1 MKNRIL
7 NWSGYTRGAALSSNL
22 RSAILRPSQGPHAVL
37 QTLIAKVSILA
48 LNAATGILT
57 ARILRPAARGELTA
71 IILWPVFLASLFSFG
86 LQTSLVFHLRKRP
99 EEQVPLVSTALWAGF
114 FSGSLAA
121 LLGAIFIPLWLRQYP
136 PQIVT
141 VARLFLLSTP
151 LCSLMII
158 GRSVFEGR
166 GDYSA
171 SNLVQLLIPVPSLLA
186 LVGLWFCH
194 GMTPFTAGLAYVLGG
209 IPVFVWM
216 MRRLSSSL
224 PCGTGQLRF
233 GAKLHSLRKLLHYGA
248 RSYGIDLLGTLAL
261 QVDQLLVIGLL
272 APVDMGTYVVA
283 LSLSRVLNVFQ
294 QSAVMVLFP
303 KAAGA
308 STEAVIAMTGR
319 AARLSTIVAAACALL
334 LVALGPMLIR
344 LVYGPAY
351 DAAVSALRILVL
363 EVVLAGLTYVLA
375 QAFMALGR
383 PGVVTL
389 LQAAGLAISIPL
401 MLWWIPRFGIAG
413 AALALL
419 CSTAARLLLVTTAL
433 KVMFDR
439 GRLSLLPR
447 AEDVRTLWETITKP
461 VPPALVPSGELPS

>member
-1 MKNRIL
+1 
-7 NWSGYTRGAALSSNL
+7 
-22 RSAILRPSQGPHAVL
+22 V
-37 QTLIAKVSILA
+37 

-57 ARILRPAARGELTA
+57 ARMLRPAARGELTA

-86 LQTSLVFHLRKRP
+86 LQTSLVFHLRKSP
-99 EEQVPLVSTALWAGF
+99 EEQGPLVSTALWAGLI
-114 FSGSLAA
+114 SGILAA
-121 LLGAIFIPLWLRQYP
+121 LLGALFIPLWLRQYP

-151 LCSLMII
+151 LCSLMIM
-158 GRSVFEGR
+158 GRSIFEGR
-166 GDYSA
+166 GDYYA
-171 SNLVQLLIPVPSLLA
+171 SNLVQLLTPVPSLLA
-186 LVGLWFCH
+186 LIGLAVCH
-194 GMTPFTAGLAYVLGG
+194 RMTPFTAGLAYVLGG
-209 IPVFVWM
+209 VPVFIWM
-216 MRRLSSSL
+216 LLHLRSSL
-224 PCGTGQLRF
+224 PPGTVQLRF
-233 GAKLHSLRKLLHYGA
+233 GAKMCSLKRLLHYGA

-272 APVDMGTYVVA
+272 APAAMGTYVVA

-308 STEAVIAMTGR
+308 SAQAVIAMTGR
-319 AARLSTIVAAACALL
+319 AARLSTIVAAACGLL
-334 LVALGPMLIR
+334 LAALGPVLIR

-351 DAAVSALRILVL
+351 GAAISALRILVI

-389 LQAAGLAISIPL
+389 LQATGLAICIPL

-419 CSTAARLLLVTTAL
+419 CSTAARLLLVMTTL
-433 KVMFDR
+433 KVMF
-439 GRLSLLPR
+439 GRSRISLLPR
-447 AEDVRTLWETITKP
+447 AEDVRTLWDTITKP
-461 VPPALVPSGELPS
+461 VPRLVHSGKLPL

>member
-1 MKNRIL
+1 
-7 NWSGYTRGAALSSNL
+7 
-22 RSAILRPSQGPHAVL
+22 L
-37 QTLIAKVSILA
+37 QTLVAKVSILA

-57 ARILRPAARGELTA
+57 ARMLRPAARGELTA

-86 LQTSLVFHLRKRP
+86 LQTSLVFHLRKYP
-99 EEQVPLVSTALWAGF
+99 EEQGPLVSTALWAALV
-114 FSGSLAA
+114 SGSMAA
-121 LLGAIFIPLWLRQYP
+121 LAGAIFIPLWLRQYP

-141 VARLFLLSTP
+141 VARWFLLSAP
-151 LCSLMII
+151 LCSLMIM

-166 GDYSA
+166 GDYHA
-171 SNLVQLLIPVPSLLA
+171 SNLVQLFIPVPSLLA
-186 LVGLWFCH
+186 LLGLAVWH
-194 GMTPFTAGLAYVLGG
+194 LITPFTAGLAYVLGG
-209 IPVFVWM
+209 LPVFVWM
-216 MRRLSSSL
+216 MRRLHSSFSSGTERLLLGANIRSL
-224 PCGTGQLRF
+224 
-233 GAKLHSLRKLLHYGA
+233 KKLLHYGA

-272 APVDMGTYVVA
+272 APAAMGAYVVA

-308 STEAVIAMTGR
+308 SADTVIAMTGR
-319 AARLSTIVAAACALL
+319 VARLSTIVAAACAFLL
-334 LVALGPMLIR
+334 AAFGPILIR
-344 LVYGPAY
+344 LVYGSAY
-351 DAAVSALRILVL
+351 GAAVSALRILVV

-389 LQAAGLAISIPL
+389 LQAAGLAISVPL

-419 CSTAARLLLVTTAL
+419 CSTAARLLLVMTAL
-433 KVMFDR
+433 KMMCRR
-439 GRLSLLPR
+439 GMLSLLPR
-447 AEDVRTLWETITKP
+447 AEDVHTLWDTITKP
-461 VPPALVPSGELPS
+461 APLALVRSEELPS

>member
-1 MKNRIL
+1 LSSGIL
-7 NWSGYTRGAALSSNL
+7 NRSGYSRGAAFGSNL

-37 QTLIAKVSILA
+37 QTLVAKVSILA

-57 ARILRPAARGELTA
+57 ARMLRPAARGELTA

-86 LQTSLVFHLRKRP
+86 LQTSLVFHLRKCP
-99 EEQVPLVSTALWAGF
+99 EEQGPLVSTALWAGLV
-114 FSGSLAA
+114 SGSMAA
-121 LLGAIFIPLWLRQYP
+121 VVGAIFIPLWLRQYP

-141 VARLFLLSTP
+141 VARWFLLSAP
-151 LCSLMII
+151 LCSLMIM

-166 GDYSA
+166 GDYYA
-171 SNLVQLLIPVPSLLA
+171 SNLVQLFTPVPSLLA
-186 LVGLWFCH
+186 LLGLSACH
-194 GMTPFTAGLAYVLGG
+194 RMTPFSAGLAYLLGG

-216 MRRLSSSL
+216 MRRLLSALSN
-224 PCGTGQLRF
+224 GTGRPRF
-233 GAKLHSLRKLLHYGA
+233 AANMRSLKKLLHYGG

-272 APVDMGTYVVA
+272 APAAMGAYVVA

-308 STEAVIAMTGR
+308 PVDAVIAMTGR

-334 LVALGPMLIR
+334 PVAFGPILIR
-344 LVYGPAY
+344 LVYGSAY
-351 DAAVSALRILVL
+351 GAAVSALRILVM

-389 LQAAGLAISIPL
+389 LQAAGLAISVPL

-419 CSTAARLLLVTTAL
+419 CSTAARLLLVMTAL
-433 KVMFDR
+433 KVMFR
-439 GRLSLLPR
+439 PGRLSLLPR
-447 AEDVRTLWETITKP
+447 AEDVRTLWDTITKP
-461 VPPALVPSGELPS
+461 VPLALVPSGELPS

>member
-1 MKNRIL
+1 LRNTIL
-7 NWSGYTRGAALSSNL
+7 NWSGYTRSAAFGSNL

-37 QTLIAKVSILA
+37 QTLMTKVSILA

-86 LQTSLVFHLRKRP
+86 LQTSLVFHLRKHP
-99 EEQVPLVSTALWAGF
+99 EQRSSLVSTALWAGLV
-114 FSGSLAA
+114 SGILAA

-136 PQIVT
+136 PQIVAL
-141 VARLFLLSTP
+141 ARLFLLSTP
-151 LCSLMII
+151 LCSLMIM
-158 GRSVFEGR
+158 GRSVFEGCA
-166 GDYSA
+166 DYYA
-171 SNLVQLLIPVPSLLA
+171 SNLVQLFTPAPSLIA
-186 LVGLWFCH
+186 LIGLWLCH
-194 GMTPFTAGLAYVLGG
+194 RMTPFTAGLAYVLGG

-216 MRRLSSSL
+216 MRRLSSL
-224 PCGTGQLRF
+224 PGGVAPLRF
-233 GAKLHSLRKLLHYGA
+233 GAKMHSLRKLLHYGA

-272 APVDMGTYVVA
+272 APADMGTYVVA

-319 AARLSTIVAAACALL
+319 VARLSTIVAAACALL

-351 DAAVSALRILVL
+351 GAAVSALRILVL

-389 LQAAGLAISIPL
+389 LQAAGLAISVPL

-433 KVMFDR
+433 KVMFDG

-447 AEDVRTLWETITKP
+447 AADVRTLWETITKP

>member
-1 MKNRIL
+1 LSTGIL
-7 NWSGYTRGAALSSNL
+7 SWHRSLRSAAFGSNL

-37 QTLIAKVSILA
+37 QTLVAKLSILA
-48 LNAATGILT
+48 INAATGILT
-57 ARILRPAARGELTA
+57 ARVLQPAARGELTA
-71 IILWPVFLASLFSFG
+71 IILWPVFLASLLSFG
-86 LQTSLVFHLRKRP
+86 LQTSLVFNLRKHP
-99 EEQVPLVSTALWAGF
+99 EEQGPLVSTALWAGLVC
-114 FSGSLAA
+114 GSLAA

-141 VARLFLLSTP
+141 IARLFLLSAP
-151 LCSLMII
+151 LSSLTIM

-166 GDYSA
+166 GDYYA
-171 SNLVQLLIPVPSLLA
+171 SNLLQLFTPVPSLLA
-186 LVGLWFCH
+186 LIGLTLCH
-194 GMTPFTAGLAYVLGG
+194 RMTPLTAGLAYVLGG

-216 MRRLSSSL
+216 MRRLSGSV
-224 PCGTGQLRF
+224 QLRRW
-233 GAKLHSLRKLLHYGA
+233 AEMRSLKKLLHYGV

-261 QVDQLLVIGLL
+261 QVDQILVISLL
-272 APVDMGTYVVA
+272 APAAMGIYVVA

-308 STEAVIAMTGR
+308 TTDAVMAMTGR
-319 AARLSTIVAAACALL
+319 AARLSTIVAAAFAL
-334 LVALGPMLIR
+334 LVAVLGPMLIR

-351 DAAVSALRILVL
+351 TAAVSALRILVI

-389 LQAAGLAISIPL
+389 LQAVGLAISFPL

-419 CSTAARLLLVTTAL
+419 CSTAVRLLLVVIGL
-433 KVMFDR
+433 KVMFGR
-439 GRLSLLPR
+439 RRLSLLPR
-447 AEDVRTLWETITKP
+447 AEDVQTLWDTITKP
-461 VPPALVPSGELPS
+461 APLLLVPSTELQS

>member
-1 MKNRIL
+1 
-7 NWSGYTRGAALSSNL
+7 
-22 RSAILRPSQGPHAVL
+22 VL
-37 QTLIAKVSILA
+37 QTLFAKVSILA
-48 LNAATGILT
+48 INAATGILT
-57 ARILRPAARGELTA
+57 TRMLRPAARGELTA

-86 LQTSLVFHLRKRP
+86 LQTSLVFHLRKSP
-99 EEQVPLVSTALWAGF
+99 EEQGPLVSTALWAGLVC
-114 FSGSLAA
+114 GSLAA

-151 LCSLMII
+151 LCSLMFM

-166 GDYSA
+166 GDYYA
-171 SNLVQLLIPVPSLLA
+171 SNLVQLFTPVPSLLA
-186 LVGLWFCH
+186 LIGLSVCH
-194 GMTPFTAGLAYVLGG
+194 KMTPFTAGLAYALGG
-209 IPVFVWM
+209 IPVFIWM
-216 MRRLSSSL
+216 VRRLRRSL
-224 PCGTGQLRF
+224 PHGRVRF
-233 GAKLHSLRKLLHYGA
+233 GAKMRSFKKLLHYGV

-272 APVDMGTYVVA
+272 SPAAMGTYVVA

-308 STEAVIAMTGR
+308 SADVIIAMTGR
-319 AARLSTIVAAACALL
+319 VARLSTIVAAVCAF
-334 LVALGPMLIR
+334 LVAALGPILIR

-351 DAAVSALRILVL
+351 GAAVSALRILVL

-389 LQAAGLAISIPL
+389 LQATGLAICIPL

-413 AALALL
+413 AAMALL
-419 CSTAARLLLVTTAL
+419 CSTAARLLLVTTSL
-433 KVMFDR
+433 KVMF
-439 GRLSLLPR
+439 GRSRISLLPR
-447 AEDVRTLWETITKP
+447 TEDVRTLLDTITKP
-461 VPPALVPSGELPS
+461 VPMAFLPSEELPL